1 MGEGQSEQEDGELVL
16 VVLEGEV
23 ANLDKLVTLARECG
37 FRKLLSALVKD
48 LHRAQAEV
56 VEIIAMAAADEP
68 RATAAEG
75 AEAAARPDEIPL
87 QPRSSA
93 MAGAAAQ
100 AGPRRGQIRHAL
112 TTVAVLGSGI
122 ERPIPETP
130 IS

>member
-1 MGEGQSEQEDGELVL
+1 MGEGQSKQEDGELVL
-16 VVLEGEV
+16 VALEGEV

-75 AEAAARPDEIPL
+75 AEAAARPDEI
-87 QPRSSA
+87 
-93 MAGAAAQ
+93 AGFPERDDFRMKRHRAL
-100 AGPRRGQIRHAL
+100 RRGR
-112 TTVAVLGSGI
+112 LGDGAQ
-122 ERPIPETP
+122 RRG
-130 IS
+130 